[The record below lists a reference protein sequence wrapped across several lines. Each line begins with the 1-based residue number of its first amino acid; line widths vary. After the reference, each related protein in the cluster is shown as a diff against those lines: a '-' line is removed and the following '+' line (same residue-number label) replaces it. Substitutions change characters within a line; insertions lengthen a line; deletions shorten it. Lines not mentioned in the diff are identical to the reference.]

1 MNKRVKVIIGM
12 FFLIFSLIVIYV
24 PENKKIYAEDNL
36 IVRGLAANT
45 DIPYGVTL
53 TWNHV
58 EGADGYIIY
67 RRVGNGNFEYLY
79 LVSNNSYTD
88 INASIEEYNFYRV
101 YPYQIMN
108 GKRILGKSET
118 YVYAKANIGT
128 VNNLSVKYTGA
139 NAVTLTWD
147 EVDDVTGYIIYRKT
161 GNGDFKYL
169 YMVGKTN
176 YIDTSVV
183 YDEYNFYRVYPYI
196 KRDSDRILGKSANYV
211 YIKPVVGKST
221 NLKAVYND
229 TNDIVLTWDKVEN
242 VTGYIIYRKTG
253 NAKFEYLYMTSST
266 SFTDTKAD
274 NSQYNFYRV
283 YPYVKTLQ
291 GRVLGA
297 SENYVYGTLDG
308 TSQINIKASNQ
319 RTITLQW
326 NKVSGADGYI
336 IYRKKNSEESF
347 SYRWMTSSCTWIDQ
361 ELMPGEYYSYRIYA
375 YRNIGESRL
384 MGPSLQYVYA
394 KAVSASPLQGL
405 VTIDGKYY
413 YYLSNGSLRK
423 GFSIWDDI
431 GKAYFDEETGE
442 MLLGIQTVKQNG
454 YTYCF
459 KQGGGVETGL
469 KNVDGKTYYF
479 NENSGVMEYGYKN
492 IDGIPYYF
500 DQSTGEMQS
509 GAIEVELST
518 GNFTFYFL
526 EEGGIYK
533 GFKEIDGELYYFN
546 IAQGEMVKGT
556 MMEIDDK
563 KYYFDDL
570 KGNAVTGIV
579 NVKSTG
585 YTYYFDKDSPLGVR
599 TGLQKY
605 ENDEYFFDNNSG
617 IMKYGYWSIND
628 KYYFFDYESGKM
640 LKNGEK
646 YEETIGLKF
655 IADSEGEL
663 TCQFLE
669 GQEENPRAVLFS
681 NALAKIGVKYGTGP
695 DELVCSSFV
704 AYAYNSI
711 GIDLLNDLESF
722 EQAKI
727 CKDLGY
733 FIDVNAGDIDDL
745 IVPGDVIFWQNLA
758 CEDAECNHIDEVH
771 HIGIYLGNGQV
782 VEASESKGVM
792 LIEDIQE
799 SETFRIYGYAKLIS

>member
-1 MNKRVKVIIGM
+1 MSKRVKAIICM
-12 FFLIFSLIVIYV
+12 FFLIFCLIAIYV
-24 PENKKIYAEDNL
+24 PDNKKIYAEDNL
-36 IVRGLAANT
+36 IVRGLAAST
-45 DIPYGVTL
+45 DISHGVTL

-101 YPYQIMN
+101 YPYQIIN

-118 YVYAKANIGT
+118 YVYAKANIGA

-161 GNGDFKYL
+161 GNG
-169 YMVGKTN
+169 
-176 YIDTSVV
+176 
-183 YDEYNFYRVYPYI
+183 
-196 KRDSDRILGKSANYV
+196 
-211 YIKPVVGKST
+211 
-221 NLKAVYND
+221 
-229 TNDIVLTWDKVEN
+229 
-242 VTGYIIYRKTG
+242 
-253 NAKFEYLYMTSST
+253 KFEYLYMTSST

-297 SENYVYGTLDG
+297 SENYVYGALDG
-308 TSQINIKASNQ
+308 ISQINIKASNQ

-347 SYRWMTSSCTWIDQ
+347 SYRWMTSACTWIDQ
-361 ELMPGEYYSYRIYA
+361 DLMPGEYYFYRIYV
-375 YRNIGESRL
+375 YRNIGKSRL
-384 MGPSLQYVYA
+384 IGPSLQYVYA
-394 KAVSASPLQGL
+394 KAASDSPLQGL

-469 KNVDGKTYYF
+469 KNIDGKTYYF

-492 IDGIPYYF
+492 IDGTPYYF

-546 IAQGEMVKGT
+546 IGRGEMVKGT

-563 KYYFDDL
+563 KYYFDDS

-640 LKNGEK
+640 FKNGEK

-669 GQEENPRAVLFS
+669 GQEENPRAVLFI

-745 IVPGDVIFWQNLA
+745 IIPGDVIFWQNLA
-758 CEDAECNHIDEVH
+758 CEDAKCNHIDEVH

-799 SETFRIYGYAKLIS
+799 SETFKIYGYAKLIS